1 MALKEILTQVGG
13 FIIIIFAI
21 KYPQYMG
28 VGWKP
33 YKKNS
38 PTTFFIRVISILM
51 LLVLIVYDA
60 VMIMRNF

>member
-1 MALKEILTQVGG
+1 MTLKEILTQVGG
-13 FIIIIFAI
+13 FIIILFGI

-38 PTTFFIRVISILM
+38 PTTFFIRTVSVLM

-60 VMIMRNF
+60 VMIMRSF